1 MTANNPGRTDYYRRY
16 QSIIERYN
24 QAQDDAGMEQAFTEL
39 WNLVQDMEDEERRY
53 VREGFSSE
61 KELAIYDLL
70 RSENL
75 TGQDIQALKA
85 VAVDL
90 LRKIEEKIAGLDH
103 WTEKEE
109 TRAAVDTF
117 IRNALYERLPDCYDI
132 TSIDLCRERIFA
144 YVSNRYFAA

>member
-1 MTANNPGRTDYYRRY
+1 
-16 QSIIERYN
+16 
-24 QAQDDAGMEQAFTEL
+24 MEQAFTEL

-61 KELAIYDLL
+61 EELAIYDLL

-75 TGQDIQALKA
+75 TGQDIQAIKA

-109 TRAAVDTF
+109 TRAVVDTF
-117 IRNALYERLPDCYDI
+117 IRDALYQRLPACYDI